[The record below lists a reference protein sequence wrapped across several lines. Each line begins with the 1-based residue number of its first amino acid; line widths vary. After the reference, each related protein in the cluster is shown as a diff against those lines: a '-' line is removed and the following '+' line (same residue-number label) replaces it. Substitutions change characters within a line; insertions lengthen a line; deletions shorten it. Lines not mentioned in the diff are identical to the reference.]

1 MVDHVAL
8 YTLIHKGLRA
18 RLFKVSTKAGSLD
31 YTDEA
36 ALHAFYE
43 ELQAVGTQMLL
54 HHDWEERAIHPLL
67 ADEVPGGAEHLE
79 AAHRDARHRFDF
91 LTTHLE
97 KTRKQATAEKKQG
110 LGLEFYLALNRFI
123 IFFLEH
129 LDDEEERVQP
139 ALWNLSTTEELV
151 AAAERPVNA
160 SPEQWKANL
169 VMVIAAANMEELN
182 DLFVKMKA
190 RTPAG
195 AFQNA
200 VNLAERILD
209 AHDWEILKSRIGI
222 DEETDGRG

>member
-1 MVDHVAL
+1 MADHFAV

-18 RLFKVSTKAGSLD
+18 RLFKVSTKAGTLD
-31 YTDEA
+31 YTNEG
-36 ALHAFYE
+36 ALNALYE
-43 ELQAVGTQMLL
+43 ELQAVGTQMRL

-67 ADEVPGGAEHLE
+67 ADDVPGGAEHLE
-79 AAHRDARHRFDF
+79 AAHREAHHRFDF
-91 LTTHLE
+91 LTAHLD
-97 KTRKQATAEKKQG
+97 KTRKQATAEKKQA

-129 LDDEEERVQP
+129 LDDEEERAQP
-139 ALWNLSTTEELV
+139 ALWNLSTTKELV
-151 AAAERPVNA
+151 AAAERPLNA

-169 VMVIAAANMEELN
+169 VMVIAAANMAELT
-182 DLFVKMKA
+182 DLFVKIKA

-195 AFQNA
+195 AFQNT

-222 DEETDGRG
+222 DEETDGR